1 MKKNIFKLIF
11 GFLTGVLNGLFG
23 AGGGVVAV
31 ETLKHTGLDQ
41 KSAQSTSIAVILPL
55 CILSAIIY
63 YFNGKIELDNNMWIL
78 LPSGLIGAFFG
89 TFLMKKISCNLLK
102 KIFCCFMI
110 YSGIRMIF

>member
-1 MKKNIFKLIF
+1 MKKSIFKLIF

-31 ETLKHTGLDQ
+31 ETLKHAGLDQ

-55 CILSAIIY
+55 CILSAIFY
-63 YFNGKIELDNNMWIL
+63 YFDGKIELNNNIWFL
-78 LPSGLIGAFFG
+78 LPSGLVGALFG

-102 KIFCCFMI
+102 KIFCIFMI
-110 YSGIRMIF
+110 YSGVRMFF